1 MGWETIAKANPSV
14 LIIARM
20 DRRRFPADDYQKK
33 LEFLKK
39 DPVTQHMDAVKNGRI
54 VIVDADALQGSI
66 RQVDGMEQ
74 IANAVLKIEG
84 IAK

>member
-1 MGWETIAKANPSV
+1 V
-14 LIIARM
+14 IARM

-39 DPVTQHMDAVKNGRI
+39 DPVTQHMDAVKNNRI

-66 RQVDGMEQ
+66 RLVDGMEQ
-74 IANAVLKIEG
+74 ISDAVRKLG
-84 IAK
+84 PAAAR